1 MNAMM
6 IKVALILFAVVVVAT
21 ATPFLQL
28 GDDDVLGDVDVEIS
42 VRGGHKTLTYK
53 TPNGNVIDVTHVLK
67 SEDVIVNIPGQ
78 NEVCNVR
85 QLQQTINDVEG
96 SLTCTERIAMTDEE
110 LSPKLAEICRGKA
123 VFAEKYAPCKLV
135 SPEQVSPKQVSPEF
149 VEIMSANQFAGC
161 VLQVYAVKSAVQGR
175 AACVEVWE
183 SLTCSKT

>member
-1 MNAMM
+1 MM

-123 VFAEKYAPCKLV
+123 VFAEKYAPCQPRTGQPQTGQPRIRRDYVCEPVCRLC
-135 SPEQVSPKQVSPEF
+135 SSGLCC
-149 VEIMSANQFAGC
+149 EIRCTGEGRLCRSLGESD
-161 VLQVYAVKSAVQGR
+161 LQ
-175 AACVEVWE
+175 
-183 SLTCSKT
+183 